1 MAELMVVASKVRAY
15 LKGKGV
21 KMSGD
26 LPEALN
32 KTVTQCLDE
41 AASRAKGNKRATV
54 KPYDL

>member
-15 LKGKGV
+15 LKSKGV

-26 LPEALN
+26 LPEGLN
-32 KTVTQCLDE
+32 KAMMVHLDM
-41 AASRAKGNKRATV
+41 AAGRAKGNKRATV